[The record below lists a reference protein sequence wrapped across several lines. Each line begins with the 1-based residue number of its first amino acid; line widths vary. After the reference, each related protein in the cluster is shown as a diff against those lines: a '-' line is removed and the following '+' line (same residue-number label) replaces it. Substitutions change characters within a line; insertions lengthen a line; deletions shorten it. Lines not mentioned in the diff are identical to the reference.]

1 MKIKF
6 KNFEI
11 MFLHQLSAISFTS
24 LSICCHFF
32 SLFFSVYIF
41 VQRQSLYS
49 IPMSNEHVYLV
60 TPTIFFRVLDCKPI
74 SETNERSL
82 VSLNQV

>member
-60 TPTIFFRVLDCKPI
+60 TPTIFFRVL
-74 SETNERSL
+74 E
-82 VSLNQV
+82 